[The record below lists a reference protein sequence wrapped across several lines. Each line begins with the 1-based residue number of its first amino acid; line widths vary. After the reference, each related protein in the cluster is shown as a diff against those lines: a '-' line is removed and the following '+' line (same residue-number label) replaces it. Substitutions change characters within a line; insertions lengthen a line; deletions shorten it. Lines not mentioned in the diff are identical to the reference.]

1 MCNPFHY
8 NRPVEPQDFVGRW
21 PLVHQVA
28 DDLARVNGE
37 SYAIVGGR
45 RFGKSS
51 LLLALKHTLLERLAE
66 AAPGETHLLPL
77 LLDFKAL
84 ELDTHYHLFAQV
96 AEELRWIMHPA
107 CSPRRD
113 PHLPLDLPNLL
124 DALHPDALY
133 PPGGPPT
140 SLSTFKR
147 ILGQVIDCAFDV
159 YGPLRLVLL
168 IDEIEEALN
177 RPWTETFF
185 NQLRSLVYSGGL
197 VESLRL
203 VIAGDDRVLKMRAQ
217 GSPLLNMLE
226 PEYLS
231 VFNQAD
237 THKLVA
243 RAENLPP
250 SVADAVVLQSGG
262 HPYLSQSLMHPI
274 WEEGAARSKLENV
287 EAAVHQL
294 YIERRSILKNWH
306 AAIGPDGR
314 AAYAVLAQ
322 ANNAD
327 WLSEREISARMDD
340 PYLSVTEGVITLCY
354 NGFAQHD
361 GHWRRYRRTGELFRD
376 WFLEEQDTQ
385 EQDVLRRLCQRLV
398 TGFNLPEL
406 EDLIFELGIAP
417 DEIAGQTRSA
427 KARELASYCKRNG
440 RLGDLEAAIDRLRPQ

>member
-1 MCNPFHY
+1 MHNPFHY

-21 PLVHQVA
+21 PLVHQIA
-28 DDLARVNGE
+28 DDLAQINGE

-51 LLLALKHTLLERLAE
+51 MLLALRHTLLERLAE
-66 AAPGETHLLPL
+66 TAPGETHLLPL

-84 ELDTHYHLFAQV
+84 ELDTHHRFFAQV
-96 AEELRWIMHPA
+96 TEELRWITNPA
-107 CSPRRD
+107 RSPRRG
-113 PHLPLDLPNLL
+113 PHLPLDLTPHPL
-124 DALHPDALY
+124 DRLY
-133 PPGGPPT
+133 PPGGPPA
-140 SLSTFKR
+140 SLNTFKR
-147 ILGQVIDCAFDV
+147 TLGQVIDCAFDT

-168 IDEIEEALN
+168 IDEVEEALN

-237 THKLVA
+237 TRKLVD
-243 RAENLPP
+243 RAENLPS
-250 SVADAVVLQSGG
+250 SVADAVMLQSGG
-262 HPYLSQSLMHPI
+262 HPYLIQSLMHSI
-274 WEEGAARSKLENV
+274 WEAGAARSTLETV

-294 YIERRSILKNWH
+294 YIQRRGILKNWH
-306 AAIGPDGR
+306 ASVGCAGR
-314 AAYAVLAQ
+314 AVYTVLAQ
-322 ANNAD
+322 ANQAD
-327 WLSEREISARMDD
+327 WLSEGEIETRINDA
-340 PYLSVTEGVITLCY
+340 YLSVTEGVINLCY

-385 EQDVLRRLCQRLV
+385 PEDTLRRLRQRLV

-406 EDLIFELGIAP
+406 DDLIFELGIAP

-427 KARELASYCKRNG
+427 KARELVSYCQRNE
-440 RLGDLEAAIDRLRPQ
+440 RLGDLEATVNRLRPQ